1 MVTGLLTADQLPA
14 TLKELVVDRTEGNP
28 FFVEE
33 LVRTL
38 IEKKALAQTEEGRW
52 EATALIENVTVPDT
66 LQGLLMARLDSLP
79 TETRWLAQQASVIG
93 RIFLDRVLRRM
104 AEAGGEIDSYL
115 NRMEQD
121 DLIRKRASD
130 PEVEYMFRH
139 ALTQEVAYESL
150 LMARRKELHRLVG
163 EAMEDLF
170 ADRIGEFTS
179 IIGEHFCKGEV
190 WEKAYEYLGRAGD
203 AAARL
208 YANIEGRRNY
218 ARALQ
223 CLDQLP
229 DTVEN
234 RQKKVDTII
243 SFARAAHFAMAP
255 KDILPRLAEAEEIA
269 ASLPGPDGEPGTD
282 KLRMA
287 NVDFHTGLI
296 HYTANRMREAI
307 GYYQRLIP
315 VASELGDPQLLGIPS
330 FGIGNVLVFQG
341 HMGKARH
348 LLTQA
353 MDALE
358 KTEDWYF
365 MGRARAMRSYAIT
378 MMGDCHEGRVEA
390 QKALEFGLKI
400 NATHVICAGNLMLT
414 AAYLY
419 ADTAGEGLKNTLE
432 AAHRAIERA
441 EKSGDMI
448 FLYIGHGVRA
458 WNLAMG
464 RRFEEAEKAMATCQ
478 GIAKKMGEQLFL
490 VDHFTSRRAE
500 IALGLGRVDEA
511 IDLARQA
518 IDISRKVGGI
528 WAEGHSLRI
537 LGKALAALDSPRFDE
552 AEEQMP
558 PSIELFE
565 SGQNFMGVAHTHIA
579 WGEVCRDRG
588 NLDAGREHW
597 ETAGAFFES
606 KGLTKRLEQVR
617 TLMEA

>member
-1 MVTGLLTADQLPA
+1 
-14 TLKELVVDRTEGNP
+14 
-28 FFVEE
+28 
-33 LVRTL
+33 
-38 IEKKALAQTEEGRW
+38 
-52 EATALIENVTVPDT
+52 
-66 LQGLLMARLDSLP
+66 
-79 TETRWLAQQASVIG
+79 
-93 RIFLDRVLRRM
+93 M
-104 AEAGGEIDSYL
+104 AETEDGIDGDL
-115 NRMEQD
+115 GRMERN
-121 DLIRKRASD
+121 DLIRKRTSD
-130 PEVEYMFRH
+130 PELEYMFRH

-163 EAMEDLF
+163 EVMEELF
-170 ADRIGEFTS
+170 ADRIGELTS
-179 IIGEHFCKGEV
+179 IIGEHLFKGES

-243 SFARAAHFAMAP
+243 SFARAAYFGMAP

-307 GYYQRLIP
+307 GYYQKLIP

-464 RRFEEAEKAMATCQ
+464 KRFEEAEKAMATCQ

-500 IALGLGRVDEA
+500 IALGLGRVEEA

-518 IDISRKVGGI
+518 VEISKEVGGI

-537 LGKALAALDSPRFDE
+537 LGKALAALDSPPYDE

-558 PSIELFE
+558 PSLELFE

-588 NLDAGREHW
+588 NLDAARKHW
-597 ETAGAFFES
+597 ETAAAFFES